1 MTISPVSGSFR
12 KTQLAP
18 RVFKT
23 IRPRWFSRLRGKQK
37 NRLFGSQTAGFL
49 VSASRKV
56 QALTCRFPCRIC
68 ESYPL
73 SRDSGFKLS
82 TISSAGIVERIAERV
97 LLLEG
102 WPRAAVALI
111 AGALSALSLA
121 PYHAFPILL
130 ITLPVLVWLLDG
142 ALPETGSNSFWGGVR
157 RLMPGFRIGWW
168 FGFGYFLAGFWW
180 VGQAFL
186 VDADDFAFL
195 LPVAVV
201 ALPAGLALFWG
212 FAGMLARLIWSDD
225 WTRIVGF
232 AVSFTLAEWM
242 RGNLLTG
249 LPWNVPG
256 YAAMPT
262 PLLMQTSSLIGL
274 YGVTLL
280 TLFVAASP
288 ALLAAKS
295 KASGNRSTAV
305 VLTISATVCVLHLG
319 FGMWSLSGAEKA
331 YVDDVK
337 LRVVQPAL
345 DQREKWDITKEPQ
358 IMARYFELSNAN
370 KGPEVANIAAFTHV
384 IWPESAFPFILSKRA
399 DQLADIAQL
408 LPPTTSLIT
417 GAMRME
423 EAANSD
429 EQPKVFNS
437 LYVIN
442 GEGETVAARDKVRL
456 LPFGEFLPFQ
466 DFLESL
472 GFQQLTRLR
481 GGFAAGHQRS
491 VVDIPGTPTF
501 LPLICYEIIF
511 SGRIQANEHVSG
523 PQPKWIVN
531 LTNDAWFGM
540 TAGPYQ
546 HAHQA
551 QVRAVEEGLPVVR
564 AANNG
569 ISFVSDAYGRIEE
582 SLSLG
587 QRGVVDSLLPV
598 ARASTPFRSM
608 GNFPVMGMICLI
620 LLILLFLKRKSTN
633 KM

>member
-1 MTISPVSGSFR
+1 MTTNSSSGS
-12 KTQLAP
+12 
-18 RVFKT
+18 
-23 IRPRWFSRLRGKQK
+23 
-37 NRLFGSQTAGFL
+37 
-49 VSASRKV
+49 
-56 QALTCRFPCRIC
+56 
-68 ESYPL
+68 
-73 SRDSGFKLS
+73 
-82 TISSAGIVERIAERV
+82 VERIAERV
-97 LLLEG
+97 ILLEG
-102 WPRAAVALI
+102 WRRAILTLS

-130 ITLPVLVWLLDG
+130 VTLPILIWLLDG
-142 ALPETGSNSFWGGVR
+142 AVPESDRPGIWGGLG
-157 RLMPGFRIGWW
+157 RLMPGFRVGWW

-180 VGQAFL
+180 VGKAFL
-186 VDADDFAFL
+186 VDAEDFVFL
-195 LPVAVV
+195 SPFAVV

-212 FAGMLARLIWSDD
+212 IAGMLARLVWSES

-232 AVSFTLAEWM
+232 AASFAFAEWL
-242 RGNLLTG
+242 RGSMLTG
-249 LPWNVPG
+249 LPWNAPG

-262 PLLMQTSSLIGL
+262 PLLMQSASVIGL
-274 YGVTLL
+274 YGVTFL

-288 ALLAAKS
+288 AVLGPRPTRRLGARNLLAA
-295 KASGNRSTAV
+295 ALGLCLV
-305 VLTISATVCVLHLG
+305 HVG
-319 FGMWSLSGAEKA
+319 FGLWSLAGASNKT
-331 YVDDVK
+331 YVDGVK
-337 LRVVQPAL
+337 LRIVQPAL
-345 DQREKWDITKEPQ
+345 NQRDKWDASKEAQ
-358 IMARYFELSNAN
+358 IMARYFDLSNAN
-370 KGPEVANIAAFTHV
+370 KGPEVASIAAFTHV
-384 IWPESAFPFILSKRA
+384 IWPESAFPFILSKRG
-399 DQLADIAQL
+399 DQLANIAQL
-408 LPPTTSLIT
+408 LPASTTLIT

-429 EQPKVFNS
+429 QKPKVFNS

-442 GEGETVAARDKVRL
+442 GNGETVAARDKVRL
-456 LPFGEFLPFQ
+456 LPFGEFLPFH
-466 DFLESL
+466 DFLEGL

-511 SGRIQANEHVSG
+511 SGAVQPADGFSG

-569 ISFVSDAYGRIEE
+569 ISFVTDGYGRIDE

-587 QRGVVDSLLPV
+587 QRGVVDSQLPV
-598 ARASTPFRSM
+598 ARAFTVFRHL
-608 GNFPVMGMICLI
+608 GNVPILVFICLI
-620 LLILLFLKRKSTN
+620 MLSFFFLKRNSKN
-633 KM
+633 RM

>member
-1 MTISPVSGSFR
+1 M
-12 KTQLAP
+12 
-18 RVFKT
+18 
-23 IRPRWFSRLRGKQK
+23 
-37 NRLFGSQTAGFL
+37 
-49 VSASRKV
+49 
-56 QALTCRFPCRIC
+56 
-68 ESYPL
+68 
-73 SRDSGFKLS
+73 
-82 TISSAGIVERIAERV
+82 SSAGFVERIAERV

-102 WPRAAVALI
+102 WSRALVALI

-121 PYHAFPILL
+121 PYHAFLILL

-142 ALPETGSNSFWGGVR
+142 ALPETGSSGIWGGIR
-157 RLMPGFRIGWW
+157 RLLPGFRIGWL

-186 VDADDFAFL
+186 VDADEFAFL

-212 FAGMLARLIWSDD
+212 IGGMLARLVWSDD
-225 WTRIVGF
+225 WTRILGF
-232 AVSFTLAEWM
+232 AASFTLAEWL
-242 RGNLLTG
+242 RGSMLTG

-262 PLLMQTSSLIGL
+262 PVLMQSASLVGL
-274 YGVTLL
+274 YGVTLI

-288 ALLAAKS
+288 ALLGFRS
-295 KASGNRSTAV
+295 GTGASRSTST
-305 VLTISATVCVLHLG
+305 VLTVAAATCVAHLG
-319 FGMWSLSGAEKA
+319 FGLWSLSSAEKA
-331 YVDDVK
+331 YVDDIK

-345 DQREKWDITKEPQ
+345 DQKEKWDITKEPL

-399 DQLADIAQL
+399 DQLSDIAKL

-442 GEGETVAARDKVRL
+442 GNGETIAARDKVRL

-466 DFLESL
+466 NFLENL

-511 SGRIQANEHVSG
+511 SGRIHPHNDASS

-569 ISFVSDAYGRIEE
+569 ISFVADAYGRIEE

-587 QRGVVDSLLPV
+587 QRGVVDSRLPV
-598 ARASTPFRSM
+598 AHASTLFRHM
-608 GNFPVMGMICLI
+608 GNWPVMGLICLI
-620 LLILLFLKRKSTN
+620 MLGLLLLNIKS
-633 KM
+633 KHRV

>member
-1 MTISPVSGSFR
+1 MTISPVSRSFKR
-12 KTQLAP
+12 PNLRPGPSRQKAP
-18 RVFKT
+18 LVLQTAGQTKK
-23 IRPRWFSRLRGKQK
+23 PVVWF
-37 NRLFGSQTAGFL
+37 QTAGFL
-49 VSASRKV
+49 VLAPRSV
-56 QALTCRFPCRIC
+56 QALTCSFPCRIC
-68 ESYPL
+68 ESYPH
-73 SRDSGFKLS
+73 SSDSGFNLS
-82 TISSAGIVERIAERV
+82 TMSSAGFVERIAERV

-102 WPRAAVALI
+102 WPRAIVTLV
-111 AGALSALSLA
+111 AGALSALALA

-130 ITLPVLVWLLDG
+130 ITLPVFVWLLDG
-142 ALPETGSNSFWGGVR
+142 ALPETGSGGIWGGIR
-157 RLMPGFRIGWW
+157 RLMPGFRVGWW

-201 ALPAGLALFWG
+201 ALPAGLAIFWG
-212 FAGMLARLIWSDD
+212 IGGMLACLVWRDD
-225 WTRIVGF
+225 WSRIVGF
-232 AVSFTLAEWM
+232 AASFTMAEWM
-242 RGNLLTG
+242 RGSMLTG

-262 PLLMQTSSLIGL
+262 PLSMQSASVIGL
-274 YGVTLL
+274 YGVTFL

-288 ALLAAKS
+288 ALLGARPSAAD
-295 KASGNRSTAV
+295 NRNTTG
-305 VLTISATVCVLHLG
+305 VLTAAALICVAHLG
-319 FGMWSLSGAEKA
+319 FGLWSLSSAQKG
-331 YVDDVK
+331 YVDDIK

-358 IMARYFELSNAN
+358 IMARYFDLSNAN

-384 IWPESAFPFILSKRA
+384 IWPESAFPFILSRRA
-399 DQLADIAQL
+399 DQLANIAQL

-423 EAANSD
+423 AAANSD

-466 DFLESL
+466 DFLENL

-511 SGRIQANEHVSG
+511 SGRIQPGGDATG

-569 ISFVSDAYGRIEE
+569 ISFVTDAYGRIEE
-582 SLSLG
+582 SLGLG

-608 GNFPVMGMICLI
+608 GNLPVLGMICLI
-620 LLILLFLKRKSTN
+620 MLVLLFLKHKPRN
-633 KM
+633 RM